1 MYFNFLFPKKKCGM
15 LFWKMLQE
23 KISHSYRNILSA
35 ILYAVNSNGPPFM
48 LKILQAMLSMRSTS
62 ERTLGWAEMTNFP
75 FQCYA
80 QICVH
85 HPVEIAVASS
95 QRFALLVK

>member
-1 MYFNFLFPKKKCGM
+1 MWYAVLEDVTREN
-15 LFWKMLQE
+15 Q
-23 KISHSYRNILSA
+23 SYRNILSA